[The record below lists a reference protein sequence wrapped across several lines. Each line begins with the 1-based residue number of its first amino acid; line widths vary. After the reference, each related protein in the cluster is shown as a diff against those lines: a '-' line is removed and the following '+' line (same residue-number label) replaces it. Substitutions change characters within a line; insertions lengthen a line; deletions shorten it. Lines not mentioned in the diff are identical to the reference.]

1 MKKYQKV
8 LEEYLLDPQICK
20 FCSNKNRI
28 YKDYFV
34 PLNVIRYIDKVIWMI
49 LKYTRQKTKFKFSLN
64 DYPDEFDFTLI
75 ERYIGIHQVI
85 KQ

>member
-1 MKKYQKV
+1 MFIGLIMKKYQKV

-34 PLNVIRYIDKVIWMI
+34 PLNVIRYIDKW
-49 LKYTRQKTKFKFSLN
+49 YEWF
-64 DYPDEFDFTLI
+64 
-75 ERYIGIHQVI
+75 
-85 KQ
+85 